1 MPPRNT
7 GVIVGALLVAG
18 GGIGYYLTHRKASEG
33 GLAIF
38 SLSLSDSPIT
48 IVQGSTARILVSVAK
63 ISGNKPVTLSLV
75 TSSGISATFSPVSGT
90 PPFGSWLTLSVPQ
103 TCPVGIHSLG
113 IHGDNV
119 GAIADVSLIVNVVS
133 GQLPQPGY
141 GNLAVEVYY
150 GTYQDPVTASVLV
163 MPGGLTGTSSV
174 VFPNVIEGSYTV
186 SATFSGI
193 TRTKGESVFSGRT
206 TTSKVLITGGPV

>member
-18 GGIGYYLTHRKASEG
+18 GGIGYYLTHRKVSEG

-48 IVQGSTARILVSVAK
+48 VVQGSTARILVSVAK

-75 TSSGISATFSPVSGT
+75 TSSGISATFAPSSGT
-90 PPFGSWLTLSVPQ
+90 PSFGSWLTLSVPQ
-103 TCPVGIHSLG
+103 TASVGIYSLVV
-113 IHGDNV
+113 HGDNV
-119 GAIADVSLIVNVVS
+119 GETADVSLVVNVVS
-133 GQLPQPGY
+133 GQPPQPGY
-141 GNLAVEVYY
+141 GSLAVEVYY
-150 GTYQDPVTASVLV
+150 GTYQDPVSTQVLV
-163 MPGGLTGTSSV
+163 TPGGLTGTSPV
-174 VFPNVIEGSYTV
+174 VFPNIIEGSYTV

-193 TRTKGESVFSGRT
+193 TRAKGESVFSGRT
-206 TTSKVLITGGPV
+206 TTSKVLIQGGPV